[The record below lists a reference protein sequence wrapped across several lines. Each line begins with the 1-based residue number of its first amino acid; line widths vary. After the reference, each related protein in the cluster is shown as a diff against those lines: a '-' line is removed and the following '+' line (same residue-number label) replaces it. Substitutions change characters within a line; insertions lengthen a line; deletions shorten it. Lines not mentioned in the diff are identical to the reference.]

1 MIENLKKILLIIT
14 LFFLTTVSYS
24 KDIDLLCRGTLSYN
38 AEKISDTK
46 KMDLNFSFN
55 DENNT
60 YTTDSRLMCLDKKNL
75 KGVSRLFS
83 KQNIIIENVTEGKNT
98 TDNDYCFNTIE
109 LNRNSGL
116 LKSTKMENTEGLIVI
131 YTGNFNCELAKQKF

>member
-1 MIENLKKILLIIT
+1 MNKLKVKFTQDIKCKDQTDRYT
-14 LFFLTTVSYS
+14 L
-24 KDIDLLCRGTLSYN
+24 
-38 AEKISDTK
+38 
-46 KMDLNFSFN
+46 
-55 DENNT
+55 
-60 YTTDSRLMCLDKKNL
+60 
-75 KGVSRLFS
+75 
-83 KQNIIIENVTEGKNT
+83 IIENVTEDKNT

>member
-1 MIENLKKILLIIT
+1 MKKLLLVISL
-14 LFFLTTVSYS
+14 LFISNFSHS
-24 KDIDLLCRGTLSYN
+24 KDIDLLCRGTLSFS
-38 AEKISDTK
+38 ADKISDTSK
-46 KMDLNFSFN
+46 IDLNFSFN
-55 DENNT
+55 DEKNT
-60 YTTDSRLMCLDKKNL
+60 YTTDNRLMCVDKKNL
-75 KGVSRLFS
+75 TGVSRLFT
-83 KQNIIIENVTEGKNT
+83 KQNIIIKNVTEDKNT

>member
-1 MIENLKKILLIIT
+1 MNKLLIIIT
-14 LFFLTTVSYS
+14 ALLITTNSFS
-24 KDIDLLCRGTLSYN
+24 KEVDLLCRGTLSYN
-38 AEKISDTK
+38 ANKISDTK

-55 DENNT
+55 DERKT

-75 KGVSRLFS
+75 KGVSRLFTE
-83 KQNIIIENVTEGKNT
+83 QNIIIENVTEDKNT

>member
-1 MIENLKKILLIIT
+1 MNKFLQLIP
-14 LFFLTTVSYS
+14 LFFLTTISYS
-24 KDIDLLCRGTLSYN
+24 QEVDLICRGILSYN
-38 AEKISDTK
+38 ANKISDTK

-55 DENNT
+55 DEKNT

-75 KGVSRLFS
+75 KGVSRLFTE
-83 KQNIIIENVTEGKNT
+83 QNIIIENVTEDKNT

>member
-1 MIENLKKILLIIT
+1 MKKLLLLILLLFIT
-14 LFFLTTVSYS
+14 NLGYS

-38 AEKISDTK
+38 ANKISDTK

-55 DENNT
+55 DERKT

-75 KGVSRLFS
+75 KGVSRLFTE
-83 KQNIIIENVTEGKNT
+83 QNIIIENVTEDKNT